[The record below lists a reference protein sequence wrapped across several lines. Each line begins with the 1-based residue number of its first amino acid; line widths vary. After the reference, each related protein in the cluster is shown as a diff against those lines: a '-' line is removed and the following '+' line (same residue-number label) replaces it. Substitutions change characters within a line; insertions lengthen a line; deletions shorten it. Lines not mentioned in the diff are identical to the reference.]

1 MSERLSCACAAVQV
15 EMCSVSTSPV
25 GKIASTSVTG
35 AWARRLRVYFGLM
48 LTLLYP
54 ADDSSKRETG
64 RNATSANIAA
74 AKVSIPPCLARGQRV
89 GVSSPET
96 VRTRFGR
103 SQCLPSL
110 LVLIFPSVVLS
121 AGCGRHHPHHPR
133 PAVHVEDASRPY
145 GRHWCVFSC
154 HCTCAVVPQ
163 RLFMCCQPHLNGG
176 KRCMVV
182 RVVFLTTWW
191 SGLHLFHPDHHV
203 VRWSASYFWR
213 RYWNDEI

>member
-1 MSERLSCACAAVQV
+1 MPGPCPNTLAVRAPQFRWRCAR
-15 EMCSVSTSPV
+15 STSPF

-35 AWARRLRVYFGLM
+35 AWARRLRMYCGLI

-74 AKVSIPPCLARGQRV
+74 AKVSIPPCLASGQRV

-96 VRTRFGR
+96 VGTCFGR

-110 LVLIFPSVVLS
+110 LVLIFPAVVFS
-121 AGCGRHHPHHPR
+121 AGCGRHHPNHPR

-145 GRHWCVFSC
+145 GRHWCVSLPLHMRRRTPAIVHVLPAASEWWQEAHGGQGC
-154 HCTCAVVPQ
+154 VPD
-163 RLFMCCQPHLNGG
+163 H
-176 KRCMVV
+176 MVV
-182 RVVFLTTWW
+182 RIAFFQSGECIFFLVP
-191 SGLHLFHPDHHV
+191 LLE
-203 VRWSASYFWR
+203 R
-213 RYWNDEI
+213 